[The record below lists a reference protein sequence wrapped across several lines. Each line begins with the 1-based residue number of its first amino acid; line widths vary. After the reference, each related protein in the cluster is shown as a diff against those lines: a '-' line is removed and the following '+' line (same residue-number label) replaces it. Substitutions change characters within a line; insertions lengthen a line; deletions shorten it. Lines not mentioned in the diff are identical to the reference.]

1 MYAEWIDWHQKAV
14 VQQNQTNSIE
24 MDTNSNSSTSSN
36 NSAMYQEVEDDEE
49 SSTTTEDN
57 EDVETVKTAADLG
70 KVYICSLSRW
80 PKVTILIILIS
91 WQVSLNL
98 KIDGW
103 LVPPW
108 VCKDHCYRKEVAS
121 FGQNGTTN

>member
-14 VQQNQTNSIE
+14 VQQNQTNPIE
-24 MDTNSNSSTSSN
+24 MDTNSTSSTSSN

-70 KVYICSLSRW
+70 KAYTVGDS
-80 PKVTILIILIS
+80 
-91 WQVSLNL
+91 
-98 KIDGW
+98 G
-103 LVPPW
+103 
-108 VCKDHCYRKEVAS
+108 HC
-121 FGQNGTTN
+121 

>member
-70 KVYICSLSRW
+70 KLYVYSL
-80 PKVTILIILIS
+80 
-91 WQVSLNL
+91 
-98 KIDGW
+98 DGQKW
-103 LVPPW
+103 RFW
-108 VCKDHCYRKEVAS
+108 
-121 FGQNGTTN
+121 